1 MSDAPIAY
9 VRVQIANGLAWDLI
23 ACLYPSIRNNLIS
36 IETNFLFD
44 LERCV
49 AVSSPFLAKRF
60 CTVHSARYSVYVL
73 LSVAIILFS
82 STFPIIYHTDN
93 YSPRK
98 KCVIRQR
105 YTLIHRTYQPIVLY
119 GIPDLLLLSNFF
131 TVFTLIR
138 RRKQQSNDKQLDSRI
153 TDVHSNR
160 KQQQLTVMLVTV
172 NFAFYLFTTPA
183 LIMYTAEYSPPKYP
197 DINKLKRSFLLSQI
211 TVPIL
216 QLHNA
221 VSYSTKTK
229 NIQFFSFL

>member
-1 MSDAPIAY
+1 M
-9 VRVQIANGLAWDLI
+9 
-23 ACLYPSIRNNLIS
+23 
-36 IETNFLFD
+36 
-44 LERCV
+44 
-49 AVSSPFLAKRF
+49 SSPFLAKRF

-82 STFPIIYHTDN
+82 SAFPIIYHTNDN
-93 YSPRK
+93 SPRK
-98 KCVIRQR
+98 KCLIRQHV
-105 YTLIHRTYQPIVLY
+105 TLIHRVYQPIILY

-131 TVFTLIR
+131 TVYTLIR

-160 KQQQLTVMLVTV
+160 KQQQLTIMLVTV

-183 LIMYTAEYSPPKYP
+183 LIMYIAEYYSPPKNVP
-197 DINKLKRSFLLSQI
+197 INKLKRFFLLAQI

-221 VSYSTKTK
+221 VSYSIKT
-229 NIQFFSFL
+229 ITFSFFLFFN